1 MTMTPS
7 RDVKVEDFE
16 SAALPYIN
24 ELYRTAARL
33 SGSRTEAQDLVQNVY
48 LLAWKS
54 FHRFEPGT
62 NCRAWLFKI
71 LLNEIRHHQRRTNNS
86 RLTADNGMLNDAAF
100 EEPVSEVLTDEDVLA
115 ALDALPVE
123 FREVVLLADVEDFPY
138 KQIAEILGIPIGT
151 VMSRLSRGRK
161 QLRMKL
167 KGMSRDAIRKQI
179 L

>member
-1 MTMTPS
+1 MTSS

-33 SGSRTEAQDLVQNVY
+33 SGSRTDAQDLVQNVY
-48 LLAWKS
+48 LQAWRS

-62 NCRAWLFKI
+62 NCRAWLFKM
-71 LLNEIRHHQRRTNNS
+71 LLNEIRHHRRRLNNS
-86 RLTADNGMLNDAAF
+86 RLTADNGTLNDTAF

-115 ALDALPVE
+115 ALGTLAEE
-123 FREVVLLADVEDFPY
+123 FREVVLLADVEDFAY
-138 KQIAEILGIPIGT
+138 KQIAEILGIPVGT

-167 KGMSRDAIRKQI
+167 KGMHRDAV
-179 L
+179 